1 MEKINLI
8 ADTTPSIA
16 LLNAVSEHF
25 PKDDLLEKLKIVPG
39 QTEVDVVLTINGVE
53 IPFAPTIQSFWD
65 QCVRDRDARA
75 TEIAME
81 AIKGAGLDNL
91 FQVIRDAEWEIEQA
105 IKAAMVKVTKE
116 IAG

>member
-1 MEKINLI
+1 MKINII

-16 LLNAVSEHF
+16 LLNAIAEHF
-25 PKDDLLEKLKIVPG
+25 PKDDFASKLGMIPPNAD
-39 QTEVDVVLTINGVE
+39 VDVVLTVNGVE
-53 IPFAPTIQSFWD
+53 IPFAPMVQSFWD

-81 AIKGAGLDNL
+81 AIKGAGFDNL
-91 FQVIRDAEWEIEQA
+91 FQVIRNAEWEIEQA

-116 IAG
+116 IEG